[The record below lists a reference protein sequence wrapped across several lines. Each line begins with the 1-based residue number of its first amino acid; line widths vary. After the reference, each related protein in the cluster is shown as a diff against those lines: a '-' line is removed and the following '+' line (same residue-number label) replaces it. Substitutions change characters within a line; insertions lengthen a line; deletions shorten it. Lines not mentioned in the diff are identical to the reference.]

1 MHPDSIK
8 WTGFTTPPGHFEWL
22 VMSFGLKNAPSIFQ
36 RKMDEIFNDC
46 ADFVRVYID
55 DILVYSLDDRP
66 ASRYTARAGSMN
78 LGALGESFKRG
89 LLLYLII
96 NSYIF
101 FN

>member
-22 VMSFGLKNAPSIFQ
+22 VMSFGLKNAQLIFQ

-55 DILVYSLDDRP
+55 DILVYSLDDRQHMKHLEIVF
-66 ASRYTARAGSMN
+66 R
-78 LGALGESFKRG
+78 
-89 LLLYLII
+89 
-96 NSYIF
+96 
-101 FN
+101 